1 MGATGTGSLFI
12 QTRDYQEREAP
23 LHSTLERYSLKRL
36 DHPYTPH
43 LVQGRPTKMTLKEAH
58 SLINYAP
65 GFDETQKKLLRSIVE
80 AAFSYTDAEV
90 SGNTPSI
97 NITAGEGAVVSD
109 GDTVSITVNEANP
122 GEFTLDIAAQG
133 A

>member
-1 MGATGTGSLFI
+1 
-12 QTRDYQEREAP
+12 
-23 LHSTLERYSLKRL
+23 
-36 DHPYTPH
+36 
-43 LVQGRPTKMTLKEAH
+43 MTLKEAH